1 MRTCGYFLI
10 ASLLL
15 LGGCSKKDADDTG
28 SDEAAAAAPVQVA
41 PVERKTI
48 HSYVTAEAILYSL
61 KQATITPKINA
72 PVARFLVQR
81 GDHVREGQLL
91 ALLEDRD
98 LVAAAQESK
107 QLYQQ
112 AQAAY
117 KNTSAATM
125 PDDLT
130 KANTDLATARE
141 GLNAARRVYENRLS
155 LFKQGAIA
163 QKLVDDAKVAL
174 VTAQSQFDNAEQHL
188 KSLETVGRA
197 EQLRAAAAQEAAAK
211 AHYESA
217 DAQASYA
224 AVRSPMNGVVS
235 DRPLNVG
242 EMANSGSALLSIVD
256 LSRVVARAS
265 IPVHEAA
272 LLAVGKPATISA
284 GGREVPGKI
293 TVISPAVDPNTTTVQ
308 VWVEARNPGEHLKL
322 GSTVQISMDAGEI
335 PDAIVIPVTALLP
348 SDEGGEKVMVAGS
361 DNLAHERAV
370 KVGVRSGDETQIL
383 SGLKPGEQ
391 VITQGGLGLD
401 DKAKVQIAKPE
412 APGAAD
418 TDK

>member
-1 MRTCGYFLI
+1 
-10 ASLLL
+10 
-15 LGGCSKKDADDTG
+15 
-28 SDEAAAAAPVQVA
+28 
-41 PVERKTI
+41 
-48 HSYVTAEAILYSL
+48 
-61 KQATITPKINA
+61 
-72 PVARFLVQR
+72 
-81 GDHVREGQLL
+81 
-91 ALLEDRD
+91 
-98 LVAAAQESK
+98 
-107 QLYQQ
+107 
-112 AQAAY
+112 
-117 KNTSAATM
+117 
-125 PDDLT
+125 
-130 KANTDLATARE
+130 
-141 GLNAARRVYENRLS
+141 

-242 EMANSGSALLSIVD
+242 ELANSGSALLSIVD

-272 LLAVGKPATISA
+272 LLTVGKPATISA

-348 SDEGGEKVMVAGS
+348 SDEGGEKAMVAGS